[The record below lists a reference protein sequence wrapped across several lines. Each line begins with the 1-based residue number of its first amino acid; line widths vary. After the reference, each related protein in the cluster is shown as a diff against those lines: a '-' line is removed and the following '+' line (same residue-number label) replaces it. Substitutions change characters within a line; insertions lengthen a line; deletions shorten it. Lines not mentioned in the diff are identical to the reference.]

1 MTWRE
6 AYELIEFIVEKN
18 NLEQA
23 DIDKDL
29 KQLNILLNGFEAW
42 DEAYRRFNEFNEG
55 E

>member
-6 AYELIEFIVEKN
+6 VYKLIEFIVEKN
-18 NLEQA
+18 NYEST

-29 KQLNILLNGFEAW
+29 KQLDIILHGFEAW
-42 DEAYRRFNEFNEG
+42 DEAYRRFNGG